1 MTFQTLMTWIGALR
15 SDKYKKKINGSLR
28 DGMDGFCAL
37 GVLHDVMSKG
47 NWRNSTIKNGWITMN
62 SIANEYG
69 LSAKYQNMAYKIND
83 GFKDQD
89 GKDIFYAHTNMNTFE
104 DVALYLEANKDE
116 ILETPNEN

>member
-69 LSAKYQNMAYKIND
+69 LSAKHQNMAYKIND